1 MQLNLLSLSGI
12 YIHIPFCK
20 KACHYCDFHF
30 TTNMTHIKRMTDS
43 ICKEINIRKK
53 EFSGNYNS
61 LYFGGGTPSVLAI
74 SEMKQII
81 DQISKYTNPSQ
92 LSEVTVEINPE
103 DVTET
108 LLRGYRELGVNR
120 LSIGVQSLNDHILN
134 WMNRSHNKE
143 KALQSVLLAKKMGF
157 ENVSVDFIYG
167 IPGYPNRDIKK
178 ELSNLLSTK
187 PFHISCYH
195 FTIEDKTYFGQLK
208 KQKKLREIS
217 DTRSEEEFKIIAQL
231 LDSNQYIHY
240 EISNFSL
247 QGKSSQHNKN
257 YWKKNNYLGFG
268 PSAHSYQFPYR
279 SWNVSSNAQYIQQ
292 VSSNTFHPQKEEL
305 SEIDHFNELIMLGLR
320 TSEGVKLSEALKFL
334 NEKNR
339 NDFNAK
345 IDRFL
350 HEGLIKIK
358 NKNLVMNKEK
368 WLLSEFIS
376 RELFILK

>member
-1 MQLNLLSLSGI
+1 MSLSGI
-12 YIHIPFCK
+12 YVHIPFCK

-30 TTNMTHIKRMTDS
+30 TTNMTHIKKMTDS

-81 DQISKYTNPSQ
+81 DQISKYTNQPQ

-108 LLRGYRELGVNR
+108 LLRGYSELGVNR
-120 LSIGVQSLNDHILN
+120 LSIGVQSLNDDILN

-143 KALQSVLLAKKMGF
+143 KALQSVFLAKKMGF

-208 KQKKLREIS
+208 KQKKLREIR
-217 DTRSEEEFKIIAQL
+217 DTQSEEEFKIIAQL
-231 LDSNQYIHY
+231 LDSNQYVHY

-257 YWKKNNYLGFG
+257 YWKKNNYIGFG

-292 VSSNTFHPQKEEL
+292 LSSNTFHPQKEEL

-320 TSEGVKLSEALKFL
+320 TSEGVKLSEAFKFL

-345 IDRFL
+345 IDCFL
-350 HEGLIKIK
+350 YEGLIKLK

>member
-1 MQLNLLSLSGI
+1 MSLSGI

-320 TSEGVKLSEALKFL
+320 TNEGVELSEALKFL

>member
-1 MQLNLLSLSGI
+1 MANI
-12 YIHIPFCK
+12 K
-20 KACHYCDFHF
+20 K
-30 TTNMTHIKRMTDS
+30 MTDS

-61 LYFGGGTPSVLAI
+61 LYFGGGTPSVLPI
-74 SEMKQII
+74 SEIKQIT
-81 DQISKYTNPSQ
+81 DQISKFTNKSQ

-108 LLRGYRELGVNR
+108 LLKGYSELGVNR
-120 LSIGVQSLNDHILN
+120 LSIGVQSLNDEILN

-143 KALQSVLLAKKMGF
+143 KAIQSVLLAKKMGF

-167 IPGYPNRDIKK
+167 IPGHPNRDIKK
-178 ELSNLLSTK
+178 ELSSLLSTR

-195 FTIEDKTYFGQLK
+195 FTIEDKTYFGHLK
-208 KQKKLREIS
+208 KQKKLTEIR
-217 DTRSEEEFKIIAQL
+217 DTKSEEEFKIITKL
-231 LDSNQYIHY
+231 LDSNQYLHY

-247 QGKSSQHNKN
+247 QGKSSKHNKN

-268 PSAHSYQFPYR
+268 PSAHSYLHPYR

-292 VSSNTFHPQKEEL
+292 LSSNSFYPQKEKL
-305 SEIDHFNELIMLGLR
+305 SDLDHFNELIMLGLR
-320 TSEGVKLSEALKFL
+320 TSEGVKLSEALTFL

-339 NDFNAK
+339 GDFNAK

-350 HEGLIKIK
+350 HQGLIKLK

-376 RELFILK
+376 RELIILN

>member
-1 MQLNLLSLSGI
+1 MSLSGI

-30 TTNMTHIKRMTDS
+30 TTNMTHIKRMTNS

-268 PSAHSYQFPYR
+268 PSAHSYKYPYR

-292 VSSNTFHPQKEEL
+292 VSSDTFHPQKEEL

-345 IDRFL
+345 IDRFS

-376 RELFILK
+376 RELFILN

>member
-1 MQLNLLSLSGI
+1 MSLSGI

-231 LDSNQYIHY
+231 LDSNQYVHY

-320 TSEGVKLSEALKFL
+320 TNEGVELSEALKFL

>member
-1 MQLNLLSLSGI
+1 MSLSGI

-30 TTNMTHIKRMTDS
+30 TTNMTHIKRMTNS

-231 LDSNQYIHY
+231 LDSNQYVHY

>member
-1 MQLNLLSLSGI
+1 MSLSGI

-53 EFSGNYNS
+53 EFSANYNS

-134 WMNRSHNKE
+134 WMNRSHNME

-195 FTIEDKTYFGQLK
+195 FTIEDKTYFGKLK
-208 KQKKLREIS
+208 KQKKLREIR

-231 LDSNQYIHY
+231 LDSNQYVHY

-268 PSAHSYQFPYR
+268 PSAHSYIYPYR

-292 VSSNTFHPQKEEL
+292 VSSDTFHPQKEEL

-339 NDFNAK
+339 IDFNAK

-376 RELFILK
+376 RELFILN

>member
-1 MQLNLLSLSGI
+1 MSLSGI
-12 YIHIPFCK
+12 YVHIPFCK

-30 TTNMTHIKRMTDS
+30 TTNMTHIKKMTDS

-81 DQISKYTNPSQ
+81 DQISKYTNQPQ

-108 LLRGYRELGVNR
+108 LLRGYSELGVNR
-120 LSIGVQSLNDHILN
+120 LSIGVQSLNDDILN

-143 KALQSVLLAKKMGF
+143 KALQSVFLAKKMGF

-208 KQKKLREIS
+208 KKKKLREIR
-217 DTRSEEEFKIIAQL
+217 DTQSEEEFKIIAQL
-231 LDSNQYIHY
+231 LDSNQYVHY

-257 YWKKNNYLGFG
+257 YWKKNNYIGFG

-292 VSSNTFHPQKEEL
+292 LSSNTFHPQKEEL

-320 TSEGVKLSEALKFL
+320 TSEGVKLSEAFKFL

-345 IDRFL
+345 IDCFL
-350 HEGLIKIK
+350 YEGLIKLK

>member
-1 MQLNLLSLSGI
+1 MSLSGI

-81 DQISKYTNPSQ
+81 DQISKYTKPSQ

-231 LDSNQYIHY
+231 LDSNQYVHY

-320 TSEGVKLSEALKFL
+320 TNEGVELSEALKFL
-334 NEKNR
+334 NENNR

>member
-1 MQLNLLSLSGI
+1 MSLSGI

-81 DQISKYTNPSQ
+81 DQISKYTKPSQ

-231 LDSNQYIHY
+231 LDSNQYVHY

>member
-1 MQLNLLSLSGI
+1 MSLSGI

-81 DQISKYTNPSQ
+81 DQISKYTKPSQ

-231 LDSNQYIHY
+231 LDSNQYVHY

-368 WLLSEFIS
+368 WLLSEFIC

>member
-1 MQLNLLSLSGI
+1 MSLSGI

-30 TTNMTHIKRMTDS
+30 TTNMTHIKRMTNS

-81 DQISKYTNPSQ
+81 DQISKYTNQPQ

-108 LLRGYRELGVNR
+108 LLRGYSELGVNR
-120 LSIGVQSLNDHILN
+120 LSIGVQSLNDDILN

-208 KQKKLREIS
+208 KQKKLREIR
-217 DTRSEEEFKIIAQL
+217 DTQSEEEFKIIAQL
-231 LDSNQYIHY
+231 LDSNQYVHY

-257 YWKKNNYLGFG
+257 YWKKNNYIGFG

-292 VSSNTFHPQKEEL
+292 LSSNTFHPQKEEL

-320 TSEGVKLSEALKFL
+320 TSEGVKLSEAFKFL

-345 IDRFL
+345 IDCFL
-350 HEGLIKIK
+350 YEGLIKLK

>member
-1 MQLNLLSLSGI
+1 MSLSGI

-81 DQISKYTNPSQ
+81 DQISKYTKPSQ

-320 TSEGVKLSEALKFL
+320 TNEGVELSEALKFL

>member
-1 MQLNLLSLSGI
+1 MSLSGI

-81 DQISKYTNPSQ
+81 DQISKYTKPSQ

-292 VSSNTFHPQKEEL
+292 VSSNTFHTQKEEL

-368 WLLSEFIS
+368 WLLSEFIC

>member
-1 MQLNLLSLSGI
+1 MSLSGI

-30 TTNMTHIKRMTDS
+30 TTNMTHIKRMTNS

-103 DVTET
+103 DVTDM

-231 LDSNQYIHY
+231 LDSNQYVHY

-320 TSEGVKLSEALKFL
+320 TNEGVELSEALKFL
-334 NEKNR
+334 NENNR

>member
-1 MQLNLLSLSGI
+1 MSLSGI

-30 TTNMTHIKRMTDS
+30 TTNMTHIKRMTNS

-268 PSAHSYQFPYR
+268 PSAHSYKYPYR

-292 VSSNTFHPQKEEL
+292 VSSDTFHPQKEEL

-320 TSEGVKLSEALKFL
+320 TNEGVELSEALKFL

-368 WLLSEFIS
+368 WLLSEFIC

>member
-1 MQLNLLSLSGI
+1 MSLSGI

-120 LSIGVQSLNDHILN
+120 LSIGVQSLNDDILN

-195 FTIEDKTYFGQLK
+195 FTIEDKTYFGKLK
-208 KQKKLREIS
+208 KQKKLREIR

-231 LDSNQYIHY
+231 LDSNQYVHY